1 MLTIHGVPISVHTRK
16 VLVTAIEKQLQYRN
30 EPVIPFT
37 PAGRLER
44 PLSDAQD
51 PGAHRRRSR
60 PPRFLGDL
68 RLPGAHAPD
77 ARALSGRDARLR
89 RGALVRGIRRRHD
102 LSRGRARALRPED
115 HSPEHPE
122 AGDRRRRR
130 SRRFSTPRCRRSS
143 ATWRARST
151 AISSAAGQFTIADI
165 AIVSNLINFHYLGYR
180 LDGDIR
186 SSAAISKS
194 TDRAAIDPG
203 PRCSRRVP

>member
-16 VLVTAIEKQLQYRN
+16 VLVDGYREAAAISQRAGDPIQA
-30 EPVIPFT
+30 
-37 PAGRLER
+37 AGRLER

-77 ARALSGRDARLR
+77 ARALSGRDTGLC

-122 AGDRRRRR
+122 AGDRRRGDRDNPQHGAAAGLR
-130 SRRFSTPRCRRSS
+130 LPGGRDPRRFRRRRTVHHRRHRDRLEPDQFPLS
-143 ATWRARST
+143 RLPAR
-151 AISSAAGQFTIADI
+151 
-165 AIVSNLINFHYLGYR
+165 
-180 LDGDIR
+180 
-186 SSAAISKS
+186 
-194 TDRAAIDPG
+194 
-203 PRCSRRVP
+203 RRYPKLNSYFNKH